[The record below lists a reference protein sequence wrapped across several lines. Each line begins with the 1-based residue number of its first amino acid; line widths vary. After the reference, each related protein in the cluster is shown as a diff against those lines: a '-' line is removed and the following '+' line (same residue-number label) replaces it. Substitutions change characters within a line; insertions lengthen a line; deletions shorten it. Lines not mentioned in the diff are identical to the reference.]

1 MAFIG
6 PLTADTTRHTCHLRA
21 ATPYSLGAL
30 VNPESRGVVV
40 AFFSFAK
47 EIILTQTNGTVPEG
61 TGTRH
66 FLADTGILY
75 AVCSAVLHSSAR
87 ARRVCP
93 CTLFF
98 ASAAQ
103 HDHIEPVDT
112 DQPATAAQLCPAP
125 A

>member
-21 ATPYSLGAL
+21 ATPYGFIYSLGAL

-40 AFFSFAK
+40 AFFFFAK

-75 AVCSAVLHSSAR
+75 AVYY
-87 ARRVCP
+87 
-93 CTLFF
+93 TL
-98 ASAAQ
+98 SYSLCRN
-103 HDHIEPVDT
+103 IE
-112 DQPATAAQLCPAP
+112 
-125 A
+125 